1 MKKRKQSTIYQD
13 IVLASSSPTRKRY
26 IKKFIPNCK
35 ICHHKIEEQEIK
47 KKQLNPHICAS
58 ILAKE
63 KAISIKNLYPKHKI
77 IGSDQILVCRDKI
90 VSKPKDE
97 EQAIR
102 NLMLLQNNV
111 HILVSAV
118 SVIFGDKIFYETV
131 KVAKLFFRSTTESEI
146 KRYIQENNTAV
157 FSSVGS
163 YRIEDNK
170 KYNLVEILSGD
181 NETIIGFPIKN
192 LLEKFQNE

>member
-1 MKKRKQSTIYQD
+1 MGITG
-13 IVLASSSPTRKRY
+13 
-26 IKKFIPNCK
+26 
-35 ICHHKIEEQEIK
+35 
-47 KKQLNPHICAS
+47 
-58 ILAKE
+58 KE

-77 IGSDQILVCRDKI
+77 IGSDQILVCRDQI
-90 VSKPKDE
+90 VSKPKNE
-97 EQAIR
+97 EEAIR

-146 KRYIQENNTAV
+146 KKYIQKNKTAV

-170 KYNLVEILSGD
+170 NCLWNEITTEFFPDNLNMKAWFSYSEDKGY
-181 NETIIGFPIKN
+181 P
-192 LLEKFQNE
+192 

>member
-1 MKKRKQSTIYQD
+1 MKKTKESTIYQD
-13 IVLASSSPTRKRY
+13 IVLASSSPTRKKY

-35 ICHHKIEEQEIK
+35 ICHHKVREQEIK
-47 KKQLNPHICAS
+47 RKQLSPRICAS
-58 ILAKE
+58 LLAKE
-63 KAISIKNLYPKHKI
+63 KALSIKNLFPKHKI
-77 IGSDQILVCRDKI
+77 IGSDQILVCRNKI
-90 VSKPKDE
+90 LSKPRNE

-111 HILVSAV
+111 HVLVSAV
-118 SVIFGDKIFYETV
+118 SVICNDKIFYETV
-131 KVAKLFFRSTTESEI
+131 KKAKLFFRSTTESEI
-146 KRYIQENNTAV
+146 KKYIQENKTAV

-192 LLEKFQNE
+192 LLEKFKNE